1 MPRIREFD
9 AAARRRRGEEKISS
23 FSAAFGRDEFAVP
36 DERARPRD
44 LEAADIRVSDT
55 VTGMMIAAVSGAVI
69 GLLAAG
75 GAFAAALVFLAALVG
90 VYAGWQARGDA

>member
-1 MPRIREFD
+1 M
-9 AAARRRRGEEKISS
+9 
-23 FSAAFGRDEFAVP
+23 
-36 DERARPRD
+36 
-44 LEAADIRVSDT
+44 SDT

-75 GAFAAALVFLAALVG
+75 GPFAAALVFLAALVG